1 VNCSAGTET
10 VQAMAVVVVTAQ
22 ASGGSSHSGGGGGA
36 LNVASL
42 LALSLLIAWRQ
53 NARTSSLLLS
63 GCV

>member
-22 ASGGSSHSGGGGGA
+22 ASGGSSHSGGGGA